1 MTLLGTFAERLRGA
15 LLAHPMRVQSVIC
28 GGCYTLGDFTAQ
40 SLEKVYSLQSP
51 GKTGYNYSRT
61 MRMGVFGLFFG
72 GPVIFTWYK
81 HLWRMT
87 SVFRY
92 KYVPVQTSAA
102 SSSWISSF
110 VQGSY
115 RRECLLDNTTSTVRN
130 LMVRVMFDQL
140 FFNAAF
146 LNGYLCVISL
156 LEGRTFD
163 EAYSRMQRDFHDQWA
178 YMAVFWVPVQ
188 CVNFTLIPAQ
198 FNGIFVMVMNVGWTT
213 LLSMLNHSRDYGSA
227 TGTDSTIQHTKSDDP
242 LAENDDVQQDALAR
256 RESEFK
262 LQALRHRLVERRSQ
276 IIDQL
281 RELEAQRCQIDEVLV
296 LTDERYLRE
305 QRHRIQHVLSL
316 SESRTTDVDN
326 FLKLVGR
333 DEMCSSAVDDIRG
346 NAAEFFSNL
355 LKADPALEKPT
366 DTSAPVAL

>member
-1 MTLLGTFAERLRGA
+1 MTFAGTFAERLRAA

-40 SLEKVYSLQSP
+40 KLEEAYSVQSP
-51 GKTGYNYSRT
+51 GKTSYNYTRT

-110 VQGSY
+110 AQGSY
-115 RRECLLDNTTSTVRN
+115 RRELLDDKKSTVRN
-130 LMVRVMFDQL
+130 VMVRVLFDQL

-146 LNGYLCVISL
+146 LNGYLCGMAL
-156 LEGRTFD
+156 LEGRSFD
-163 EAYSRMQRDFHDQWA
+163 EAYSRMQRDFHDSWA

-188 CVNFTLIPAQ
+188 CVNFTFIPAQ
-198 FNGIFVMVMNVGWTT
+198 YNGIFVMVMNVGWTT

-227 TGTDSTIQHTKSDDP
+227 TGAVSTTQDFM
-242 LAENDDVQQDALAR
+242 AENDDVQKDALAR
-256 RESEFK
+256 RESEVK
-262 LQALRHRLVERRSQ
+262 LQALRHQLAERRSQ

-281 RELEAQRCQIDEVLV
+281 RELEEQRCQIDEVLI
-296 LTDERYLRE
+296 LTDERHLRE
-305 QRHRIQHVLSL
+305 QRHRIQQVLLMSD
-316 SESRTTDVDN
+316 SRTADVGD
-326 FLKLVGR
+326 FLKLVGP
-333 DEMCSSAVDDIRG
+333 DAMCSSAVDDIREK
-346 NAAEFFSNL
+346 AEEFFTNF
-355 LKADPALEKPT
+355 LKAPSAVENPT
-366 DTSAPVAL
+366 DTSAPIAM